1 MTNELPFIWIAS
13 LNFLI
18 RLISP
23 FFSPIYFSSCSP
35 SSFPGTP
42 SRIAPPST
50 GFFILLL
57 PFFTPIPLIYSNLI
71 FFLLFTLL
79 LRLVPVR
86 VVPLPWHY
94 FNLYAAPPPH
104 YSHNC
109 KLFIWRSYWRIIHSA
124 WQLHYMITTVK
135 HIFIN
140 SLWVP
145 PHRQQFS

>member
-1 MTNELPFIWIAS
+1 MSCLLFELQVWI
-13 LNFLI
+13 FLI

-23 FFSPIYFSSCSP
+23 FCTPIYFSSCSP

-57 PFFTPIPLIYSNLI
+57 PFFTPIPLILLQFNFLPPVYSTSSPSTRQGSTPSL
-71 FFLLFTLL
+71 TLL
-79 LRLVPVR
+79 QSLCCP
-86 VVPLPWHY
+86 
-94 FNLYAAPPPH
+94 PPPH